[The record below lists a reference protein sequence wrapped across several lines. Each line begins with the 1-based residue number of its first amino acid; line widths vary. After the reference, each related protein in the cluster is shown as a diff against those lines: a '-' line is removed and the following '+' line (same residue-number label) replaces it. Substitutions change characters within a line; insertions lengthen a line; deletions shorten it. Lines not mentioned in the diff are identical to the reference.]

1 MINRT
6 RTRVYEGEV
15 NLMKKSYS
23 NMIMFVSILLNV
35 VFLVFSINHYFNL
48 GSKDEISKT
57 YESFYNSV
65 QSLDW
70 TLDLV
75 DTSTEDKKITENMY
89 LSNTRLNFVSDRF
102 IFLENSINGYT
113 QLNLPDIKNKLSL
126 LKYGYESFMLSQI
139 LGLEAVKSEEFR
151 ELKEQIK
158 DFSENLPE
166 KYSNSK
172 AFVQK
177 FNNAVELLYYH

>member
-1 MINRT
+1 
-6 RTRVYEGEV
+6 
-15 NLMKKSYS
+15 
-23 NMIMFVSILLNV
+23 
-35 VFLVFSINHYFNL
+35 
-48 GSKDEISKT
+48 
-57 YESFYNSV
+57 
-65 QSLDW
+65 
-70 TLDLV
+70 
-75 DTSTEDKKITENMY
+75 MY
-89 LSNTRLNFVSDRF
+89 LSNTRLNFVNDRF